1 MDAYAWVFSQKQNRN
16 HTSSIVF
23 TGRGPLFPKPKTPM
37 KGKRFATI
45 EEMTEKWKQ
54 ELLAKPKSEIQKC
67 FGGWKK
73 HRRKYIISEGEVVN
87 K

>member
-1 MDAYAWVFSQKQNRN
+1 
-16 HTSSIVF
+16 
-23 TGRGPLFPKPKTPM
+23 M